1 MITIRKI
8 FLFVV
13 LILFFACSEEKEMIE
28 KGNLIVSKIENYR
41 NKFGK
46 VPDSLSVI
54 GIKVI
59 DESNPPFYYQKEGK
73 NAYSISFSNGVGESK
88 IFYSDT
94 QQWEDLPREIRT
106 DFR

>member
-13 LILFFACSEEKEMIE
+13 LILFFACSEEKKMKE

-46 VPDSLSVI
+46 VLDSLSAI
-54 GIKVI
+54 GIKVKQI
-59 DESNPPFYYQKEGK
+59 HNDEEQ
-73 NAYSISFSNGVGESK
+73 
-88 IFYSDT
+88 IFHKM
-94 QQWEDLPREIRT
+94 LIIK
-106 DFR
+106 

>member
-1 MITIRKI
+1 MTD
-8 FLFVV
+8 LG
-13 LILFFACSEEKEMIE
+13 LILFFACSEEKKMIE